1 MQNWILPLTTL
12 LVCALSF
19 FLLLRD
25 REMHPVREGVTPE
38 PEALKKDR
46 QYMLIYAAS
55 AVVVLLVLSLC
66 LPGML
71 PGNTVFDNLKRMLLL
86 AVIWPVA
93 YIDYKTYRIPNAFVL
108 MGLAVR
114 VVLLPFEFL
123 ADARRAMYMLISE
136 VVAAGALFAAA
147 MLCSV
152 CAKGSIGF
160 GDIKLFVVL
169 GLYLGTTGSWGA
181 IFTALLVSLATV
193 LFLMATK
200 RKGRKDSIPFGPA
213 IVIGTFIS
221 VCLTGM

>member
-123 ADARRAMYMLISE
+123 ADDRRAM
-136 VVAAGALFAAA
+136 
-147 MLCSV
+147 
-152 CAKGSIGF
+152 
-160 GDIKLFVVL
+160 
-169 GLYLGTTGSWGA
+169 
-181 IFTALLVSLATV
+181 
-193 LFLMATK
+193 
-200 RKGRKDSIPFGPA
+200 
-213 IVIGTFIS
+213 
-221 VCLTGM
+221 